1 MLVLTRKLGESI
13 RIGDTIIVK
22 IVDLDGR
29 HVKLGIEAPK
39 SIAVNREEI
48 YERIQRENRAASA
61 LKEGSVQNIANALR
75 QSSREPPGTPPTRR
89 PFRRSH
95 QLLPSYSCSRH
106 QTGIAANSF
115 AGACSLRSS
124 ALYIYW
130 HILKRGLLYGNSRLA
145 RNSGVVSG
153 TNDGN
158 TGLCAHHGGSR
169 RNRT

>member
-61 LKEGSVQNIANALR
+61 LQVGGVQNIANALR
-75 QSSREPPGTPPTRR
+75 ESTRESPDKKP
-89 PFRRSH
+89 
-95 QLLPSYSCSRH
+95 
-106 QTGIAANSF
+106 
-115 AGACSLRSS
+115 
-124 ALYIYW
+124 
-130 HILKRGLLYGNSRLA
+130 
-145 RNSGVVSG
+145 
-153 TNDGN
+153 
-158 TGLCAHHGGSR
+158 
-169 RNRT
+169 